1 MRLKLIKIAGFKSF
15 VETTRLVL
23 ASDLVGI
30 VGPNGCGKSN
40 TLDAVRWVMGE
51 SSARE
56 LRGGDMN
63 DVLFNGTD
71 KRKAVSQCSVE
82 LIFDNESGLAGGAY
96 ASFAEISV
104 KRVHHRE
111 DGTQYFLNQRKCR
124 RRD

>member
-82 LIFDNESGLAGGAY
+82 LI
-96 ASFAEISV
+96 
-104 KRVHHRE
+104 
-111 DGTQYFLNQRKCR
+111 
-124 RRD
+124 